1 MRNTRIKVP
10 DKAVAGEIVEIRAM
24 IMHPMD
30 NGFTVDSQG
39 TTIPVNIVTD
49 FVCSYDGGEVFRAKL
64 EPGLSAN
71 PIFTF
76 RLRAT
81 RTGPVDFEWT
91 DQDGEVTKNSAMLT
105 VE

>member
-10 DKAVAGEIVEIRAM
+10 ETAAAGEVVEIRAM

-30 NGFTVDSQG
+30 NGFTVDTQG

-49 FVCSYDGGEVFRAKL
+49 FVCSYDGAEVFRVKL

-71 PIFTF
+71 PYFAF

-81 RTGPVDFEWT
+81 KTGPVDFRWD
-91 DQDGEVTKNSAMLT
+91 DQDGEVTTASATLT
-105 VE
+105 VA

>member
-1 MRNTRIKVP
+1 MFNTRIRVP
-10 DKAVAGEIVEIRAM
+10 ETAAPGESVEIRAM

-30 NGFTVDSQG
+30 NGYSYTTQG
-39 TTIPVNIVTD
+39 TPIPVDIVTD
-49 FVCSYDGGEVFRAKL
+49 FTCRYAGEEVIRVRL

-81 RTGPVDFEWT
+81 VSGVVEFEWI
-91 DQDGEVTKNSAMLT
+91 DQHGDVTTASAEIAVT
-105 VE
+105 

>member
-1 MRNTRIKVP
+1 MRNNRIKVP
-10 DKAVAGEIVEIRAM
+10 EKAAKDEIVEIRAM

-49 FVCSYDGGEVFRAKL
+49 FKCVYDGNEVFRAKL

-76 RLRAT
+76 NLRAT
-81 RTGPVDFEWT
+81 RTGPVDFEWI
-91 DQDGEVTKNSAMLT
+91 DQDGEVTTSSATLT
-105 VE
+105 VT

>member
-1 MRNTRIKVP
+1 MRNNRIKVP
-10 DKAVAGEIVEIRAM
+10 EKAAKDNIVEIRAM

-49 FVCSYDGGEVFRAKL
+49 FKCVYDGKEVFRAKL
-64 EPGLSAN
+64 EPELSAN

-76 RLRAT
+76 KLRAT
-81 RTGPVDFEWT
+81 STGPVDFEWI
-91 DQDGEVTKNSAMLT
+91 DQDGEVTTSSATLT
-105 VE
+105 VT

>member
-1 MRNTRIKVP
+1 MRTTRIKVP
-10 DKAVAGEIVEIRAM
+10 ATAAAGDLVEIRAM

-30 NGFTVDSQG
+30 NGFTVDTQG
-39 TTIPVNIVTD
+39 TTLPVNIATD
-49 FVCSYDGGEVFRAKL
+49 FRCIYDGKEVFRARL

-81 RTGPVDFEWT
+81 RTGPVEFEWT
-91 DQDGEVTKNSAMLT
+91 AQDGEIAGNSATLT
-105 VE
+105 VA

>member
-10 DKAVAGEIVEIRAM
+10 ETAAGGEVVTIRAM
-24 IMHPMD
+24 IMHPME

-49 FVCSYDGGEVFRAKL
+49 FVCSYDGKEVFRAKL

-81 RTGPVDFEWT
+81 RTGPVDFRWI
-91 DQDGEVTKNSAMLT
+91 DQDGEVTTNSAVLT
-105 VE
+105 VT